1 MRDDRH
7 STPARTLRLVLA
19 AVGLLGAG
27 TLLQARADPAR
38 FLTFIEVRSDASQ
51 RAQAILREYAR
62 TLRRGALPPRVVVLQ
77 EIDRSE
83 RFVVLESSERAEALA
98 GLERRSRPLLQSLEP
113 LLTAP
118 PDRRAYRD
126 VSAGCGDTAARSDSA
141 ATPRVQGDAVA
152 KSRPLYVVA
161 HLDIAGPMRPGP
173 ADALA
178 RLAEAAC
185 SGAGHGRLEVWQQVN
200 RGNHFNVIGAW
211 TSARDF
217 DAFAASAA
225 ARTFRDT
232 VGPWL
237 GSPYDERLYRALD
250 TE

>member
-62 TLRRGALPPRVVVLQ
+62 TLRRGAMPPQVLVLQ
-77 EIDRSE
+77 EIDRSG
-83 RFVVLESSERAEALA
+83 RFVVLESSERGEALA
-98 GLERRSRPLLQSLEP
+98 ELERRSRPLRQ
-113 LLTAP
+113 LLDALLIAP

-126 VSAGCGDTAARSDSA
+126 SSSGCGGTAARSDSA
-141 ATPRVQGDAVA
+141 GTP
-152 KSRPLYVVA
+152 RPLYVVA